1 MALLNNPLLDFKRN
15 RQFQSLIDV
24 LQEAI
29 PENALLQNK
38 LSDLTSS
45 KGSYIKQ
52 LIKEWEGRVRP
63 DYDEEEIRQMNI
75 DHIGEQDEQASN
87 LEQREV
93 HRAVVTTKDWILK
106 ERDQWKGWDP
116 STGKYFLKPIQFGG
130 KKDFETNFLPL
141 VISDQTSS
149 SINLI
154 QTVKGFIKR
163 GTIMG
168 LGEND
173 WCQVFLILSRE
184 FLPLIFTSL
193 SRHVENVDSLFT
205 ELVSTINSDHEIS
218 KLRNGLNTITRKVTE
233 QIHVSLYRIKST
245 YSMILQ
251 INNPNFTDDQCQTKS
266 DHYSVTCIQYLVNDP
281 CFKAF
286 QLFTNAK
293 SLENEPTSVSEAC
306 NFISSQEILG
316 RNSR

>member
-29 PENALLQNK
+29 PENALLQGK

-52 LIKEWEGRVRP
+52 LIREWEDRIRP

-106 ERDQWKGWDP
+106 ERDQWKGWNP
-116 STGKYFLKPIQFGG
+116 ATGKYYLKPIQFGG
-130 KKDFETNFLPL
+130 KLDFESNFLPL

-163 GTIMG
+163 GTMMG

-173 WCQVFLILSRE
+173 WCEVFLILSR
-184 FLPLIFTSL
+184 
-193 SRHVENVDSLFT
+193 
-205 ELVSTINSDHEIS
+205 
-218 KLRNGLNTITRKVTE
+218 
-233 QIHVSLYRIKST
+233 
-245 YSMILQ
+245 
-251 INNPNFTDDQCQTKS
+251 NFC
-266 DHYSVTCIQYLVNDP
+266 L
-281 CFKAF
+281 
-286 QLFTNAK
+286 
-293 SLENEPTSVSEAC
+293 
-306 NFISSQEILG
+306 
-316 RNSR
+316 